1 MKNKKIR
8 IFIIILISNLICFK
22 SFGFDQFNFDV
33 TEIEIKNNG
42 NLIKGLKRGT
52 ITSNDGLKIEA
63 DQFEYEKSTNILNAS
78 GNVKIV
84 DQIKDYE
91 IFSEKI
97 TYLKNLEKIISSKNS
112 KAVYEKN
119 QIIEADQFEY
129 EKSTNILNASGNV
142 KIVDQI
148 KDYEIFRKNN
158 LF

>member
-42 NLIKGLKRGT
+42 NLIKGLKEGT

-63 DQFEYEKSTNILNAS
+63 DQFEYEKSTNILNAR

-91 IFSEKI
+91 IFSENI
-97 TYLKNLEKIISSKNS
+97 TYLKNLEKNYFIKKFKSS
-112 KAVYEKN
+112 
-119 QIIEADQFEY
+119 
-129 EKSTNILNASGNV
+129 L
-142 KIVDQI
+142 
-148 KDYEIFRKNN
+148 RKK
-158 LF
+158 